1 MLPSLRFRDLI
12 GLLPLSEL
20 LSVVSFLF
28 ALVFLAQ
35 ILRSRRPPQ
44 STIAWLLTIL
54 LVPYLGVPLY
64 LMFGGRKMN
73 RLARRKTPIY
83 SGRQEP
89 FQEPEPGG
97 GTERLLRT
105 FGVPPSTV
113 GNTVRLISNGED
125 AFREIARLI
134 DQAHDSIHI
143 TTYILSDD
151 LVGLDVIN
159 RLTRRARE
167 GVTVRVLYDDVGS
180 WRLKRRVLQPLIQ
193 AGGEVAG
200 FMPLLHVPFRG
211 RSNLRNH
218 RKILVAD
225 GKEALTGGMNIAEE
239 YLGPKPSP
247 ERWVDV
253 SLVVLGPAVTDIDAV
268 FRSDWTFATERTF
281 PIRNPEP
288 DLDPEPDPDAPQVVP
303 HGGTPVQVVASGPDV
318 VGDPL
323 YESLVNLIFAAKRRI
338 WIATP
343 YFVPDEILVR
353 ALELAARRGL
363 DVRLVVPYRSNH
375 VTADLARYGYLRQI
389 HEAGA
394 KILRYRPVMIHAK
407 VTLIDD
413 EVGIVGSA
421 NMDMRSLFLNY
432 EVALFLFSPA
442 RANELVAWFDTL
454 FPFCRPGLG
463 RQNWAREVAE
473 NVARLIAPLL

>member
-1 MLPSLRFRDLI
+1 MFPSLRFRDLV

-20 LSVVSFLF
+20 LSVVSFLL
-28 ALVFLAQ
+28 ALVFLAH
-35 ILRSRRPPQ
+35 ILRTRRPPQ
-44 STIAWLLTIL
+44 STIAWVLTIL

-64 LMFGGRKMN
+64 LMFGGRKMS
-73 RLARRKTPIY
+73 RLARGKMPIY
-83 SGRQEP
+83 SGRDEP
-89 FQEPEPGG
+89 FHVPEPGG

-105 FGVPPSTV
+105 FGVPPATV
-113 GNTVRLISNGED
+113 GNTVKFVSNGEV
-125 AFREIARLI
+125 AFQEVVRLI
-134 DQAHDSIHI
+134 DQAREFIHI
-143 TTYILSDD
+143 TTYILCDD
-151 LVGLDVIN
+151 PVGRDVVERIA
-159 RLTRRARE
+159 RRARE
-167 GVTVRVLYDDVGS
+167 GVTVRILIDDVGS
-180 WRLKRRVLQPLIQ
+180 WRLKRRVIEPLIQ
-193 AGGEVAG
+193 AGGEVAW
-200 FMPLLHVPFRG
+200 FMPLLHIPFRG

-218 RKILVAD
+218 RKILIVD
-225 GKEALTGGMNIAEE
+225 GEEALTGGMNLAEE
-239 YLGPKPSP
+239 YLGPRPNP

-253 SLVVLGPAVTDIDAV
+253 SLVVRGPSVKDLDAV
-268 FRSDWTFATERTF
+268 FCSDWLFATERTF
-281 PIRNPEP
+281 AHREP
-288 DLDPEPDPDAPQVVP
+288 APTSEPVPDPDAPQVIP

-318 VGDPL
+318 LGDPL
-323 YESLVNLIFAAKRRI
+323 YESLVTLIFAAKRRI

-442 RANELVAWFDTL
+442 RAQDLISWFETL

-463 RQNWAREVAE
+463 KQNLARETAE
-473 NVARLIAPLL
+473 SVARLIAPLL

>member
-1 MLPSLRFRDLI
+1 MFPSPRLRDLI

-20 LSVVSFLF
+20 LSVVSFLL
-28 ALVFLAQ
+28 ALVFLAH
-35 ILRSRRPPQ
+35 ILRTRRPPQ
-44 STIAWLLTIL
+44 STIAWVLTIL

-73 RLARRKTPIY
+73 SLARRKLPMYT
-83 SGRQEP
+83 GREGP

-105 FGVPPSTV
+105 FGVPATTV
-113 GNTVRLISNGED
+113 GNTVHFLSNGED
-125 AFREIARLI
+125 AFREATRLI
-134 DQAHDSIHI
+134 DQARNTIAI

-151 LVGLDVIN
+151 AVGLDIIA
-159 RLTRRARE
+159 RLEARARA
-167 GVTVRVLYDDVGS
+167 GVTIRLLIDDVGS
-180 WRLKRRVLQPLIQ
+180 WRLKRRVLDPLIE
-193 AGGEVAG
+193 AGGEVAW
-200 FMPLLHVPFRG
+200 FMPLLHMPFRG

-218 RKILVAD
+218 RKILIAD
-225 GKEALTGGMNIAEE
+225 GREALTGGMNLAAE
-239 YLGPKPSP
+239 YLGPTPSP
-247 ERWVDV
+247 ERWMDV
-253 SLVVLGPAVTDIDAV
+253 SLLVRGPAVNDIAAV
-268 FRSDWTFATERTF
+268 FRTDWCFATDRTF
-281 PIRNPEP
+281 PVCEAEPLPES
-288 DLDPEPDPDAPQVVP
+288 EPDAPQIVP

-323 YESLVNLIFAAKRRI
+323 YEALVSLIFAAKRRI

-343 YFVPDEILVR
+343 YFVPDEVLVR

-363 DVRLVVPYRSNH
+363 DVRLVVPDHSNH
-375 VTADLARYGYLRQI
+375 VTADLARLGFLRQI

-394 KILRYRPVMIHAK
+394 KIFRYRPVMIHAK

-442 RANELVAWFDTL
+442 RASDLVAWFETL

-463 RQNWAREVAE
+463 RQTSAREVAE
-473 NVARLIAPLL
+473 SVARLVAPLL